1 MKRSIS
7 ILAALGL
14 TAALTAAPLRATAAP
29 KPSLEDPAGDANF
42 INDQGTG
49 DGSFGDFETGADASS
64 FADLLSVTF
73 TNNAKDVFVH
83 IETEST
89 GQPAAGEGF
98 RVRVNPDGPGGIYCL
113 NFEIFFNGAQNDMT
127 EWKAHLRDACAANVE
142 LVEGKAE
149 LSTLLAGFM
158 ITIPRKGHDA
168 LGKGKTLAAP
178 QAHAFLWSGSYPT
191 GVAGPYLDTTK
202 PGSDYKLKK

>member
-7 ILAALGL
+7 ILVALGL
-14 TAALTAAPLRATAAP
+14 FAALAVSPLRATAAP
-29 KPSLEDPAGDANF
+29 KPSIKDPAGDANF

-49 DGSFGDFETGADASS
+49 DGSFGDFETGADGSS

-73 TNNAKDVFVH
+73 TNNKKSVSVH

-113 NFEIFFNGAQNDMT
+113 NFEVFFNGAQNDMT
-127 EWKAHLRDACAANVE
+127 EWKAHLRDACAADQ
-142 LVEGKAE
+142 LVEGKAG
-149 LSTLLAGFM
+149 LSTLLAGIM

-168 LGKGKTLAAP
+168 LGKGKALTAP
-178 QAHAFLWSGSYPT
+178 QAQSFLWSGSYPT
-191 GVAGPYLDTTK
+191 GVAGPYLDTTQ
-202 PGSDYKLKK
+202 PGTDYKLKK